1 MEVIEQLHGEHA
13 LVFYWFQH
21 ERDRILQALSK
32 SGLRVRV
39 YHGAEDENVWNAGQ
53 VDVLLAQPMSC
64 GYGLNLQRGGH
75 HAIWYTLPNWALE
88 IYQQSNCRLY
98 RQGQTKPVISHILL
112 VQGGMDVDVM
122 AALEGKTD
130 VQDSLLA
137 ALKARIRRY
146 QAVG

>member
-1 MEVIEQLHGEHA
+1 M
-13 LVFYWFQH
+13 
-21 ERDRILQALSK
+21 
-32 SGLRVRV
+32 
-39 YHGAEDENVWNAGQ
+39 
-53 VDVLLAQPMSC
+53 
-64 GYGLNLQRGGH
+64 
-75 HAIWYTLPNWALE
+75 
-88 IYQQSNCRLY
+88 
-98 RQGQTKPVISHILL
+98 ISHILL

>member
-1 MEVIEQLHGEHA
+1 M
-13 LVFYWFQH
+13 
-21 ERDRILQALSK
+21 
-32 SGLRVRV
+32 RV